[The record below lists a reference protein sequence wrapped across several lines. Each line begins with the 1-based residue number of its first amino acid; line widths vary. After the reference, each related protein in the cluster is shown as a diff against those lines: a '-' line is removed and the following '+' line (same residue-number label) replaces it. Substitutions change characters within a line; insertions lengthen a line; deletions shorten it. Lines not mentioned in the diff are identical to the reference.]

1 MHFLPL
7 AMSTEISA
15 NVLFRKVDQV
25 ILVWVEKRYKV
36 PSSALR
42 KTDMNAEHESNEL

>member
-1 MHFLPL
+1 
-7 AMSTEISA
+7 MSTEISA

-42 KTDMNAEHESNEL
+42 KKDMNAEHESNEL